1 MYLKKLITVI
11 LCTALLLC
19 SSGIAYADAGHNDHP
34 HQGKIIITPQMF
46 YINKANSNLSIT
58 ATGQAQ
64 VKCYIEGYSGT
75 VTKVSIEAELQQYK
89 NGDWVVINSWYQSSS
104 SYKLTLSKL
113 MTVPKGYSY
122 RVVADVTAYSGS
134 DSETKTVISS
144 KVYY

>member
-19 SSGIAYADAGHNDHP
+19 SSGIAYADAGRNDHP
-34 HQGKIIITPQMF
+34 HQGNIIITPQMV
-46 YINKANSNLSIT
+46 YIYESQSKLNIT
-58 ATGQAQ
+58 STGQAQ
-64 VKCYIEGYSGT
+64 VKCYVEGYSGI

-104 SYKLTLSKL
+104 SYRLTLSKST
-113 MTVPKGYSY
+113 TVPKGYSY

-144 KVYY
+144 EVDY